1 MNRIITVGRQFGSG
15 GRELGKR
22 LADELS
28 CPYYDKDI
36 IREIAARTQLA
47 ESYIQQILE
56 HRPNYFF
63 PITFGRTLHN
73 TTPDYL
79 LHQHTS
85 VYAEQVNTIREM
97 AEKSDCVIVG
107 RCADH
112 ILQEFKPFRLF
123 VYAEMESRLERCR
136 KKAPEDEVL
145 TDKEL
150 KKKILRVDR
159 NRAKYY
165 RYYTGHVWGRPANYD
180 FCINPSWVNIKAAAH
195 ALAHMIREEPQ
206 P

>member
-22 LADELS
+22 LADELG

-63 PITFGRTLHN
+63 PITIGRTLHN
-73 TTPDYL
+73 TAQDYM

-85 VYAEQVNTIREM
+85 VYTEQVNTIREM

-112 ILQEFKPFRLF
+112 ILREFKPFRLF
-123 VYAEMESRLERCR
+123 VYADMDSRMERCR
-136 KKAPEDEVL
+136 KKAPEDEAL

-180 FCINPSWVNIKAAAH
+180 FCINTSWVNLKAAAH
-195 ALAHMIREEPQ
+195 ALAHMITEEPQ

>member
-22 LADELS
+22 LADELG

-47 ESYIQQILE
+47 ESYIQQVLE
-56 HRPNYFF
+56 HRPSYFF
-63 PITFGRTLHN
+63 PITTGNTLHS

-85 VYAEQVNTIREM
+85 VYTEQVNTIREM

-112 ILQEFKPFRLF
+112 ILREFRPFRLF
-123 VYAEMESRLERCR
+123 VYADMASRLERCR
-136 KKAPEDEVL
+136 KKAPEDEAL
-145 TDKEL
+145 SDKEL

-159 NRAKYY
+159 NRARYY
-165 RYYTGHVWGRPANYD
+165 RYYTGQVWGQPANYD
-180 FCINPSWVNIKAAAH
+180 FCINTSWVNIKAATH
-195 ALAHMIREEPQ
+195 ALAQMIREEPL